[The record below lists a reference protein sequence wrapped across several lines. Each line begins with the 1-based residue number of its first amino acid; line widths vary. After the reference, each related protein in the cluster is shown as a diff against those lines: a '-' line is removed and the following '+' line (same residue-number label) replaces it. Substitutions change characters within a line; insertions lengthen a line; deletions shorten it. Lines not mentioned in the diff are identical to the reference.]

1 MASESMAS
9 IGLTELF
16 VIIAWIAL
24 CFWPASVAARKGQS
38 FTLFFIFAL
47 FFLPA
52 ALIVAYLMKDNTSSR
67 STAA

>member
-1 MASESMAS
+1 MGIIEVA
-9 IGLTELF
+9 F
-16 VIIAWIAL
+16 IIAWIAL

-52 ALIVAYLMKDNTSSR
+52 ALIVAYLMRDSTSST

>member
-1 MASESMAS
+1 M
-9 IGLTELF
+9 G
-16 VIIAWIAL
+16 IIEVAFILAWIAL
-24 CFWPASVAARKGQS
+24 CFWPANVAARKGQS

-52 ALIVAYLMKDNTSSR
+52 ALIVAYLMKDSTSST